1 MTYDLKENEVEREL
15 TIYLSQYI
23 LQMYKEYLDK
33 KRRDRDGLGNQ
44 MGNVDAS
51 NGDMTMDPQEESK
64 QDKSTSLKTGD
75 KYIIRK
81 LVSLKITPE
90 QIQDYINMLISGSSN
105 TNSTNYYPSMNYPTY
120 TPTMNQ
126 IAYNNP
132 IFMNDPPQTNFQNR
146 SNSCYNDNRPMPF
159 NGVQNM
165 GVLDDSQ
172 LVHRF
177 GQFNLVNHNLN
188 YMTNPQNGIDQFQ
201 LSAQTMSNSNDMSL
215 DNNCS
220 ANAETPLSSV
230 PLHLRNSNRPVRSQS
245 INRVPE
251 SSKYMKE
258 SFLFDKLTRSNSKDD
273 NTLQKDQNPLK
284 VERPEVKSFVPK
296 ILKYNMPDVDN
307 CSSPSISSQSSYFS
321 FNDAASCSSLD
332 MSFDNTGMPYLKPLR
347 ASAFAKVQAGDRSD
361 RSSSLS
367 ADDKREYDEEIEKEL
382 LIDTDD
388 MNNEGEARPQNK
400 SSFFRLKDTQEP
412 NCEQKEVEQ

>member
-1 MTYDLKENEVEREL
+1 
-15 TIYLSQYI
+15 
-23 LQMYKEYLDK
+23 
-33 KRRDRDGLGNQ
+33 
-44 MGNVDAS
+44 
-51 NGDMTMDPQEESK
+51 
-64 QDKSTSLKTGD
+64 
-75 KYIIRK
+75 
-81 LVSLKITPE
+81 
-90 QIQDYINMLISGSSN
+90 
-105 TNSTNYYPSMNYPTY
+105 
-120 TPTMNQ
+120 
-126 IAYNNP
+126 
-132 IFMNDPPQTNFQNR
+132 
-146 SNSCYNDNRPMPF
+146 
-159 NGVQNM
+159 M

-177 GQFNLVNHNLN
+177 GQFNLVNHNMN
-188 YMTNPQNGIDQFQ
+188 YMPNPQNAIDQYQ
-201 LSAQTMSNSNDMSL
+201 LSAQAMSNSNDMSL

-332 MSFDNTGMPYLKPLR
+332 MSFDGTGMPYLKPFR
-347 ASAFAKVQAGDRSD
+347 ASAFAKVQAGDNSD

-367 ADDKREYDEEIEKEL
+367 ADDRRDYDEEIEKGL

-388 MNNEGEARPQNK
+388 MNNEGEARAQNK
-400 SSFFRLKDTQEP
+400 SSFFRLKGTPEP
-412 NCEQKEVEQ
+412 NPEQKEVEQ